1 MGFITI
7 VNDACRNLFHYYLQT
22 FIGSIKLANLR
33 KNIIDCSEEHII
45 KFGQKYLEMR
55 GKCEII

>member
-1 MGFITI
+1 MMH
-7 VNDACRNLFHYYLQT
+7 VFHHDLQT

-33 KNIIDCSEEHII
+33 RNIMDCSKEHII
-45 KFGQKYLEMR
+45 KIGQKYLEMR